1 MGKERLLLKNDVAH
15 VGMAGDVVEVS
26 AGHSRNF
33 LLPRK
38 LAVVATDDV
47 VRRQKGFET
56 RRQKNAEK
64 RRVEADALARKLV
77 DVSVTLSAA
86 AGPDG
91 KLFGSVTAKEI
102 VKALAGE
109 GIVVG
114 AETVQ
119 LAEPLKEAGTHA
131 VTLKLHADVTAA
143 IKVWIVE
150 K

>member
-1 MGKERLLLKNDVAH
+1 MGKERLLLKSDVAH
-15 VGMAGDVVEVS
+15 VGSDGEIVEVS
-26 AGHSRNF
+26 AGLSRNY

-38 LAVVATDDV
+38 LAVIATDDIV
-47 VRRQKGFET
+47 SRQKGFEA
-56 RRQKNAEK
+56 RRKRGAEK
-64 RRVEADALARKLV
+64 RRAEAEALAKKLV
-77 DVSVTLSAA
+77 DVSVTLTAA

-102 VKALAGE
+102 VKALAAE

-119 LAEPLKEAGTHA
+119 LPEPLKEAGTHA
-131 VTLKLHADVTAA
+131 VTLKLHAEISAP

>member
-1 MGKERLLLKNDVAH
+1 MGKERLLLKSDVSH
-15 VGMAGDVVEVS
+15 VGSDGEIVEVS
-26 AGHSRNF
+26 AGLSRNY

-38 LAVVATDDV
+38 LAVIATDDI
-47 VRRQKGFET
+47 VRRRKGSEA
-56 RRQKNAEK
+56 RRQRSAEK
-64 RRVEADALARKLV
+64 RRAEAEALAKKLA
-77 DVSVTLSAA
+77 DVSVTLTAA

-102 VKALAGE
+102 VKALSGE

-131 VTLKLHADVTAA
+131 VTLKLHADVSAT